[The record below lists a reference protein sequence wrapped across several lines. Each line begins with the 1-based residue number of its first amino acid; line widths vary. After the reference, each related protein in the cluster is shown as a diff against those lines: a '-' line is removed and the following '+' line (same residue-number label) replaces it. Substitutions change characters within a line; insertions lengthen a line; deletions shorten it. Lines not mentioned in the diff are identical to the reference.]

1 MVQLLGASGM
11 ARRGE
16 VGRWTG
22 SRDKA
27 ASGTEEQMEGGRS
40 STDDATATLDS
51 RGCSK
56 IVFVV
61 ALDTSMK
68 ASGCVFG
75 VR

>member
-1 MVQLLGASGM
+1 MDGVSGQSCQWY
-11 ARRGE
+11 G
-16 VGRWTG
+16 
-22 SRDKA
+22 
-27 ASGTEEQMEGGRS
+27 GTDGGGRS